1 MSIETP
7 SDDRGGALSKG
18 KFVTGSLRRHIL
30 AMTGAGALGLVAIFV
45 GDLANIFFLSM
56 LDDVAIVAA
65 VGYASS
71 LLFIMIAVSIG
82 LSIGASAVISPE
94 LGRGDR
100 DEARRLAVH
109 AAILSGLVS
118 VTVALSVAPFV
129 PTLLGVL
136 GADGRALSLGSD
148 YTRLLLISMPMLTMA
163 IMMGAILRSV
173 GDARRAMYV
182 TLSVA
187 FVNVVLDPILILY
200 LDYGLFGAAAA
211 TTVSRCV
218 GMGVGLYGAIVVH
231 DLIGKPEPARLA
243 EDAVRLGRV
252 GVPAVATN
260 LATPFGQAYVTG
272 AIAAYGDAAVAG
284 WALVGR
290 LLPVAFG
297 AIFALTGAVGPII
310 GQNFGVADRARMREA
325 VIESVRVTVGFTL
338 IAWALLAL
346 FAEPI
351 AAAFRAEGETAEL
364 VLLFCRWLAPLFAFL
379 GAMFVSNAVFNALGK
394 PHVSALINWSR
405 ATVSTIPIVIVLSGL
420 FGAAGVLTGFLAG
433 AIPVGIF
440 AVWFALRAVDAI
452 DLSGRTNV

>member
-182 TLSVA
+182 TLS
-187 FVNVVLDPILILY
+187 
-200 LDYGLFGAAAA
+200 
-211 TTVSRCV
+211 
-218 GMGVGLYGAIVVH
+218 
-231 DLIGKPEPARLA
+231 
-243 EDAVRLGRV
+243 
-252 GVPAVATN
+252 
-260 LATPFGQAYVTG
+260 
-272 AIAAYGDAAVAG
+272 
-284 WALVGR
+284 
-290 LLPVAFG
+290 
-297 AIFALTGAVGPII
+297 
-310 GQNFGVADRARMREA
+310 
-325 VIESVRVTVGFTL
+325 
-338 IAWALLAL
+338 
-346 FAEPI
+346 
-351 AAAFRAEGETAEL
+351 
-364 VLLFCRWLAPLFAFL
+364 
-379 GAMFVSNAVFNALGK
+379 
-394 PHVSALINWSR
+394 
-405 ATVSTIPIVIVLSGL
+405 
-420 FGAAGVLTGFLAG
+420 
-433 AIPVGIF
+433 
-440 AVWFALRAVDAI
+440 
-452 DLSGRTNV
+452 